1 MKVSKGYL
9 SFLKIKKKKKRKEK
23 QFFQIP
29 LDKTISSLEDWVFG
43 VNLVLSSN
51 PSTCLLHER
60 STICHQLVTI
70 LGLHQIGIKG
80 GFFFSCD
87 PEFMK
92 RSAWLEDKF
101 RWMEKKDGAFF
112 LVKSMY
118 QASKHR
124 TNESFPWLLVW
135 KSCMLPNICFFTREA
150 IWGKIPT
157 IGPASKKGFY
167 PCK

>member
-9 SFLKIKKKKKRKEK
+9 SFLKIKKKRKEK
-23 QFFQIP
+23 
-29 LDKTISSLEDWVFG
+29 KSSFSRFLLTRLFPAWKIGFLESTLCYLPILLLAYCMRG
-43 VNLVLSSN
+43 QQSATNLL
-51 PSTCLLHER
+51 
-60 STICHQLVTI
+60 QYLVYVR
-70 LGLHQIGIKG
+70 LVSKAV
-80 GFFFSCD
+80 FFSCD
-87 PEFMK
+87 SEFMK

-118 QASKHR
+118 QASKPR

-135 KSCMLPNICFFTREA
+135 KSGMLPNICFFTREA